1 MSLKSDKTISG
12 NTAKEFL
19 ENLINF
25 FHANTPELILLESA
39 SPGDIDYT
47 GYPIYSAGVPAA
59 VSRPLY
65 VCGST
70 LNDFTSPVYFL
81 GTSVDNVVLM
91 ITLMGKWLSFSMC
104 HSLTA
109 ARGIGNIIDRAEP
122 GDFSGTFTKIC
133 PLTNI
138 VRGITDEGTEG
149 TGFNGQGLQYYT
161 YKVHLDHS
169 TDIYRISLQYI
180 NSDYSTCYRFKP
192 LLTSSST
199 PATYYDGE
207 EQFAVIFTKTDK
219 GVACALNLF
228 ENLNKDAATN
238 NGQGSSFYPQGQ
250 LLYFSFNEP
259 VEISERLYSKEDP
272 WESTDYIADEDEFM
286 PQWSE
291 FYAWWPGDKWDPYQY
306 YQRIGLKHFVPAFAD
321 TYGPERARDVY
332 PNSGSAIKLLSPK
345 IARHYDDA
353 SDDVDFRIMPSQF
366 FLLPKMKKGEAF
378 TRRIYVPCSQ
388 ERGEIYLCYIPAA
401 EESDMPKSGNIYE
414 IGDKRFLCIYPGMC
428 GLFARVG

>member
-19 ENLINF
+19 ENLIKF
-25 FHANTPELILLESA
+25 FHANTPELILLESV
-39 SPGDIDYT
+39 SPGASEYT
-47 GYPIYSAGVPAA
+47 GYPIYSAGTPV
-59 VSRPLY
+59 VGDQYLS
-65 VCGST
+65 GST
-70 LNDFTSPVYFL
+70 LNDFKSPVYFF

-91 ITLMGKWLSFSMC
+91 ITLMGRWLSFSMC
-104 HSLTA
+104 FSLTA
-109 ARGIGNIIDRAEP
+109 ARKIGNIIDSANL
-122 GDFSGTFTKIC
+122 TKIC
-133 PLTNI
+133 ALTNL
-138 VRGITDEGTEG
+138 VRGSTDSV
-149 TGFNGQGLQYYT
+149 NKSQQGLQYYT

-207 EQFAVIFTKTDK
+207 EQFSVIFTRTDK

-228 ENLNKDAATN
+228 ENLNKDATN
-238 NGQGSSFYPQGQ
+238 GLGSSFYPQCQ

-259 VEISERLYSKEDP
+259 VEISERLYSREDP
-272 WESTDYIADEDEFM
+272 WESTDFIADEDEFM
-286 PQWSE
+286 PQWAD
-291 FYAWWPGDKWDPYQY
+291 FLAWFPGSGWVGYQF

-332 PNSGSAIKLLSPK
+332 PTPDNDIKLLSPK

-353 SDDVDFRIMPSQF
+353 SDDADFRIMPSQF

-378 TRRIYVPCSQ
+378 TRKIYVPCSQ

-414 IGDKRFLCIYPGMC
+414 IGGKRFLCIYPGMC

>member
-12 NTAKEFL
+12 NTSKEFL

-25 FHANTPELILLESA
+25 FHANTPELTLLESV
-39 SPGDIDYT
+39 SPGDSEYT
-47 GYPIYSAGVPAA
+47 GYPIYSAGAP
-59 VSRPLY
+59 VSGNQYICEL
-65 VCGST
+65 G
-70 LNDFTSPVYFL
+70 LNDFKSPVYFF

-109 ARGIGNIIDRAEP
+109 ARKIGDIIDSANLP
-122 GDFSGTFTKIC
+122 KIC
-133 PLTNI
+133 ALTNI
-138 VRGITDEGTEG
+138 VRGSTYSSSIDR
-149 TGFNGQGLQYYT
+149 QGLQYYT
-161 YKVHLDHS
+161 YKVHLDYS

-180 NSDYSTCYRFKP
+180 NGGYSTCYRFKP

-199 PATYYDGE
+199 PATYYAGE
-207 EQFAVIFTKTDK
+207 EQFSVIFTRTDK

-228 ENLNKDAATN
+228 ENLNKNATDGG
-238 NGQGSSFYPQGQ
+238 GQVQVSSFYPQGQ

-259 VEISERLYSKEDP
+259 VEISERLYSKRDP
-272 WESTDYIADEDEFM
+272 WESTDYIADEDIFM
-286 PQWSE
+286 PQWAEFLATFWRSE
-291 FYAWWPGDKWDPYQY
+291 RWAPYQF

-321 TYGPERARDVY
+321 TFGPERARSVY
-332 PNSGSAIKLLSPK
+332 PDNIAAIPGSDSAIKLLSPK
-345 IARHYDDA
+345 IARYYANAANDI
-353 SDDVDFRIMPSQF
+353 DFRIMPSQF

-378 TRRIYVPCSQ
+378 TRQIYVPCSQ

-401 EESDMPKSGNIYE
+401 EEGDMPKSGNIYE

>member
-25 FHANTPELILLESA
+25 FHANTPGLTLLESV
-39 SPGDIDYT
+39 SPDDSEYT
-47 GYPIYSAGVPAA
+47 GYPIYSAGAPVAGRQYICE
-59 VSRPLY
+59 SR
-65 VCGST
+65 
-70 LNDFTSPVYFL
+70 LNDFTSPVYFF

-109 ARGIGNIIDRAEP
+109 ARKIGDIIDKAKL
-122 GDFSGTFTKIC
+122 TKIC

-138 VRGITDEGTEG
+138 VRGSTDSISSTDS
-149 TGFNGQGLQYYT
+149 TIASQGLQYYT

-192 LLTSSST
+192 LLTSGST

-207 EQFAVIFTKTDK
+207 EQFSVIFTRTDK

-228 ENLNKDAATN
+228 ENLNRKATG
-238 NGQGSSFYPQGQ
+238 GQGSFFYPQGQ

-259 VEISERLYSKEDP
+259 VEISERLYSKADP
-272 WESTDYIADEDEFM
+272 WDSTDYIADEDRYR
-286 PQWSE
+286 PQWAE
-291 FYAWWPGDKWDPYQY
+291 FLAWFPAAERWTPYQF

-321 TYGPERARDVY
+321 TIGPERARSVY
-332 PNSGSAIKLLSPK
+332 PDRISAYPDSNNAIKLLSPK
-345 IARHYDDA
+345 IARYYASAADDA
-353 SDDVDFRIMPSQF
+353 NSRIMPSQF

-378 TRRIYVPCSQ
+378 TRQIYVPCSQ

-414 IGDKRFLCIYPGMC
+414 IGGKKFLCIYPGMC

>member
-25 FHANTPELILLESA
+25 FHANTPELILLESV
-39 SPGDIDYT
+39 SPGASEYT
-47 GYPIYSAGVPAA
+47 GYPIYSKGMP
-59 VSRPLY
+59 VSGN
-65 VCGST
+65 GSN
-70 LNDFTSPVYFL
+70 LNDFKSPVYFF

-104 HSLTA
+104 FSLTA
-109 ARGIGNIIDRAEP
+109 ARKIGNIIDSAKL
-122 GDFSGTFTKIC
+122 TKIC
-133 PLTNI
+133 ALANI
-138 VRGITDEGTEG
+138 VRGVTDAPIGREGL
-149 TGFNGQGLQYYT
+149 QGLQYYT

-207 EQFAVIFTKTDK
+207 EQFSVIFTKTDK

-228 ENLNKDAATN
+228 ENLNKNAT

-272 WESTDYIADEDEFM
+272 WKSTDYIADEDKYM
-286 PQWSE
+286 PQWAE
-291 FYAWWPGDKWDPYQY
+291 FLPWFPSDQRWAPYQF
-306 YQRIGLKHFVPAFAD
+306 YQRIGLKHLVPAFAD
-321 TYGPERARDVY
+321 TYGPERARSVD
-332 PNSGSAIKLLSPK
+332 PDDGSAIKMLSPK
-345 IARHYDDA
+345 IARYYANA
-353 SDDVDFRIMPSQF
+353 SSDVNFRIMPSQF

-378 TRRIYVPCSQ
+378 IRKIYVPCSQ

-414 IGDKRFLCIYPGMC
+414 IGGKRFLCIYPGMC

>member
-12 NTAKEFL
+12 RTAKEFL

-25 FHANTPELILLESA
+25 FHANTPELIRLESV
-39 SPGDIDYT
+39 SPGDIGYT
-47 GYPIYSAGVPAA
+47 GYPIYSAGVPSSVAG
-59 VSRPLY
+59 SWY

-70 LNDFTSPVYFL
+70 LNDFKSPVYFF

-109 ARGIGNIIDRAEP
+109 ARKIGDIIDRANL
-122 GDFSGTFTKIC
+122 TKIC

-138 VRGITDEGTEG
+138 VRGVTDKGNG
-149 TGFNGQGLQYYT
+149 SSGQGLQYYT

-180 NSDYSTCYRFKP
+180 NSDYSACYRFKP

-207 EQFAVIFTKTDK
+207 EQFSVIFTKTDK

-228 ENLNKDAATN
+228 ENLNKNATDGQ
-238 NGQGSSFYPQGQ
+238 GQGSSFYPQGQ

-259 VEISERLYSKEDP
+259 VEISERLYSKADP
-272 WESTDYIADEDEFM
+272 WKSTDYIADEDRYM
-286 PQWSE
+286 PQWAE
-291 FYAWWPGDKWDPYQY
+291 FYAWFPGGEWDPYQF

-321 TYGPERARDVY
+321 TYGPERARSVY
-332 PNSGSAIKLLSPK
+332 PESGNAIKMLSPK
-345 IARHYDDA
+345 IARYYANA
-353 SDDVDFRIMPSQF
+353 SADVNFRIMPSQF

-378 TRRIYVPCSQ
+378 TRKIYVPCSQ

>member
-12 NTAKEFL
+12 TTAKEFL

-25 FHANTPELILLESA
+25 FHANTPELTLLESV
-39 SPGDIDYT
+39 SPGDSEYT
-47 GYPIYSAGVPAA
+47 GYPIYSAGAP
-59 VSRPLY
+59 VSGKQY
-65 VCGST
+65 ICESG
-70 LNDFTSPVYFL
+70 LNDFKSPVYFF

-109 ARGIGNIIDRAEP
+109 ARKIGDIIDEAKL
-122 GDFSGTFTKIC
+122 TKKIC

-138 VRGITDEGTEG
+138 VRGSTDASSSYGNAER
-149 TGFNGQGLQYYT
+149 QGLQYYT

-207 EQFAVIFTKTDK
+207 EQFSVIFTRTDK

-228 ENLNKDAATN
+228 ENLNKNATN
-238 NGQGSSFYPQGQ
+238 GRGSSFYPQGQ

-259 VEISERLYSKEDP
+259 VEISERLYSKADP
-272 WESTDYIADEDEFM
+272 WESTDYIADEDKYM
-286 PQWSE
+286 PQWAE
-291 FYAWWPGDKWDPYQY
+291 FLAWFPVTQPWTPYQF

-321 TYGPERARDVY
+321 TFGPERARNVD
-332 PNSGSAIKLLSPK
+332 PGLGSDSAIKLLSPK
-345 IARHYDDA
+345 IARYYA
-353 SDDVDFRIMPSQF
+353 NAADDVNFRIMPSQF

-378 TRRIYVPCSQ
+378 TRQIYVPCSQ

-414 IGDKRFLCIYPGMC
+414 IGGKRFLCIYPGMC

>member
-25 FHANTPELILLESA
+25 FHANTPELTLLESV
-39 SPGDIDYT
+39 SPDDSEYT
-47 GYPIYSAGVPAA
+47 GYPIYSAGAPVAGERYL
-59 VSRPLY
+59 S
-65 VCGST
+65 GSK
-70 LNDFTSPVYFL
+70 LNDFKSPVYFF
-81 GTSVDNVVLM
+81 GTNVDNVVLM

-109 ARGIGNIIDRAEP
+109 ARKIGDIIDEAKL
-122 GDFSGTFTKIC
+122 TKIC
-133 PLTNI
+133 ALTNI
-138 VRGITDEGTEG
+138 VRGYT
-149 TGFNGQGLQYYT
+149 NNQGLQYYT

-180 NSDYSTCYRFKP
+180 NSGYSTCYRFKP

-207 EQFAVIFTKTDK
+207 EQFSVIFTRTDK

-228 ENLNKDAATN
+228 ENLNNSKDN
-238 NGQGSSFYPQGQ
+238 NGSGSSFYPQGQ

-259 VEISERLYSKEDP
+259 VEISERLYSKGDP
-272 WESTDYIADEDEFM
+272 WLSTDFIADEDVFM
-286 PQWSE
+286 PQWAE
-291 FYAWWPGDKWDPYQY
+291 FLATFGKSPYFRWTPYQF

-321 TYGPERARDVY
+321 TFGPERARSVEPGSD
-332 PNSGSAIKLLSPK
+332 SAIKLLSPK
-345 IARHYDDA
+345 IARYYA
-353 SDDVDFRIMPSQF
+353 SAADDVNFRIMPSQF

-378 TRRIYVPCSQ
+378 TRQIYVPCSQ

-414 IGDKRFLCIYPGMC
+414 IGGKRFLCIYPGMC

>member
-25 FHANTPELILLESA
+25 FHANTPELTLLESV
-39 SPGDIDYT
+39 SPGDSEYT
-47 GYPIYSAGVPAA
+47 GYPIYSAGTP
-59 VSRPLY
+59 VSGEQY
-65 VCGST
+65 ICGSR
-70 LNDFTSPVYFL
+70 LNDFNSPVYFF

-109 ARGIGNIIDRAEP
+109 AREIGDIIDRAN
-122 GDFSGTFTKIC
+122 FTKIC

-138 VRGITDEGTEG
+138 VRGFTYPH
-149 TGFNGQGLQYYT
+149 GLQYYT

-180 NSDYSTCYRFKP
+180 NSDYSTCYRFRP

-207 EQFAVIFTKTDK
+207 EQFSVIFTRTDK

-228 ENLNKDAATN
+228 ENLNENANRYD
-238 NGQGSSFYPQGQ
+238 SSYYPQGQ

-259 VEISERLYSKEDP
+259 VEISERLYSKADP
-272 WESTDYIADEDEFM
+272 WESTDYIADEDVFM
-286 PQWSE
+286 PQWAE
-291 FYAWWPGDKWDPYQY
+291 FYAWFSTGQSRWTPYQF
-306 YQRIGLKHFVPAFAD
+306 YQRIGLKHFVPAFSD
-321 TYGPERARDVY
+321 TYGPERARSVY
-332 PNSGSAIKLLSPK
+332 PDSLTAYPGSGNAIKLLSPK
-345 IARHYDDA
+345 IARYYA
-353 SDDVDFRIMPSQF
+353 NAADDVNFRIMPSQF
-366 FLLPKMKKGEAF
+366 FLLPRMKKGEAF
-378 TRRIYVPCSQ
+378 TRQIYVPCSQ

-414 IGDKRFLCIYPGMC
+414 IGDKKFICIYPGMC

>member
-19 ENLINF
+19 ENLIIF
-25 FHANTPELILLESA
+25 FHANTPELTLLESV
-39 SPGDIDYT
+39 SPDDSEYT
-47 GYPIYSAGVPAA
+47 GYPIYSAGAPVKGNQYICE
-59 VSRPLY
+59 S
-65 VCGST
+65 G
-70 LNDFTSPVYFL
+70 LNDFKSPVYFF

-109 ARGIGNIIDRAEP
+109 ARKIGDIIDKAKL
-122 GDFSGTFTKIC
+122 TKIC

-138 VRGITDEGTEG
+138 VRGSTDFDGSSIQVG
-149 TGFNGQGLQYYT
+149 WRGLLYYT

-192 LLTSSST
+192 LLTSGST
-199 PATYYDGE
+199 PATYYAGE
-207 EQFAVIFTKTDK
+207 EQFSVIFTKTDK

-228 ENLNKDAATN
+228 ENLIKNDTN
-238 NGQGSSFYPQGQ
+238 HGFSTYPQGQ

-259 VEISERLYSKEDP
+259 VEISERLYSKADP
-272 WESTDYIADEDEFM
+272 WDSTDKIADEDKYM
-286 PQWSE
+286 PQWAE
-291 FYAWWPGDKWDPYQY
+291 FLAWFVSWENWTPYQF

-321 TYGPERARDVY
+321 IQGPERARNVD
-332 PNSGSAIKLLSPK
+332 PIPQLSSGNAIELLSPK
-345 IARHYDDA
+345 IARYYDNV
-353 SDDVDFRIMPSQF
+353 SDVNFRIMPSQF

-378 TRRIYVPCSQ
+378 TRQIYVPCSQ

-414 IGDKRFLCIYPGMC
+414 IGGKRFLCIYPGMC

>member
-25 FHANTPELILLESA
+25 LHANTPELTLLESV
-39 SPGDIDYT
+39 SPGDSEYT
-47 GYPIYSAGVPAA
+47 GYPIYSKGTP
-59 VSRPLY
+59 VSGDQY
-65 VCGST
+65 ICGSD
-70 LNDFTSPVYFL
+70 LNDFKSPVYFF

-109 ARGIGNIIDRAEP
+109 ARKIGDIIDKAEL
-122 GDFSGTFTKIC
+122 TKIC

-138 VRGITDEGTEG
+138 VQGSTDSGYIG
-149 TGFNGQGLQYYT
+149 QQGLQYYT

-192 LLTSSST
+192 LLASSST

-207 EQFAVIFTKTDK
+207 EQFSVIFTKTDK

-228 ENLNKDAATN
+228 ENLNKNATN
-238 NGQGSSFYPQGQ
+238 GDGSSFYPQGQ

-259 VEISERLYSKEDP
+259 VEISERLYSKADP
-272 WESTDYIADEDEFM
+272 WKSTDYIADEDKYM
-286 PQWSE
+286 PQWAE
-291 FYAWWPGDKWDPYQY
+291 FLPWFPVGQNWTPYQY

-321 TYGPERARDVY
+321 TYGPERARSVA
-332 PNSGSAIKLLSPK
+332 PNPDGDNAIKLLSPK
-345 IARHYDDA
+345 IARYYANA
-353 SDDVDFRIMPSQF
+353 SSDVNFRIMPSQF

-378 TRRIYVPCSQ
+378 TRQIYVPCSQ

-414 IGDKRFLCIYPGMC
+414 IGDKKFICIYPGMC

>member
-25 FHANTPELILLESA
+25 FHANTPELILLESV
-39 SPGDIDYT
+39 SPDDSEYT
-47 GYPIYSAGVPAA
+47 GYPIYSAGAPVRGYQYICE
-59 VSRPLY
+59 S
-65 VCGST
+65 G
-70 LNDFTSPVYFL
+70 LNDFKSPVYFF

-109 ARGIGNIIDRAEP
+109 SRKIGDIIDKAKL
-122 GDFSGTFTKIC
+122 TKIC

-138 VRGITDEGTEG
+138 VRGSTDFGG
-149 TGFNGQGLQYYT
+149 SSIQIGGRGLLYYT

-192 LLTSSST
+192 LLTSGST
-199 PATYYDGE
+199 PATYYSGE
-207 EQFAVIFTKTDK
+207 EQFSVIFTKTDK

-228 ENLNKDAATN
+228 ENLNKNATN
-238 NGQGSSFYPQGQ
+238 GGGSSYYPQGQ

-259 VEISERLYSKEDP
+259 VEISERLYSKIDP
-272 WESTDYIADEDEFM
+272 WDSTDKIADEDEFM
-286 PQWSE
+286 PQWAE
-291 FYAWWPGDKWDPYQY
+291 FLAWFTRWERWTPYQF

-321 TYGPERARDVY
+321 VFGPERARSVDPV
-332 PNSGSAIKLLSPK
+332 PQLSSGSAIELLSPK
-345 IARHYDDA
+345 IARYYDDA
-353 SDDVDFRIMPSQF
+353 SDDVNFRIMPSQF

-378 TRRIYVPCSQ
+378 TRQIYVPCSQ

-414 IGDKRFLCIYPGMC
+414 IGGKRFLCIYPGMC

>member
-25 FHANTPELILLESA
+25 FHANTPELTRLESV
-39 SPGDIDYT
+39 SPGDSEYT
-47 GYPIYSAGVPAA
+47 GYPIYSAGTP
-59 VSRPLY
+59 VSGDQY
-65 VCGST
+65 VCGSN
-70 LNDFTSPVYFL
+70 LNDFKSPVYFF

-109 ARGIGNIIDRAEP
+109 ARKIGDIIDKAKL
-122 GDFSGTFTKIC
+122 TKIC

-138 VRGITDEGTEG
+138 VRGYTYD
-149 TGFNGQGLQYYT
+149 QGLQYYT

-169 TDIYRISLQYI
+169 TDMYRISLQYI

-207 EQFAVIFTKTDK
+207 EQFSVIFTRTDK

-228 ENLNKDAATN
+228 ENLNDSDAN
-238 NGQGSSFYPQGQ
+238 NRYGSGYYPQGQ

-259 VEISERLYSKEDP
+259 VEISERLYSKADP
-272 WESTDYIADEDEFM
+272 WLSTDYIADEDKFM
-286 PQWSE
+286 PQWAE
-291 FYAWWPGDKWDPYQY
+291 FLAWFWGGERWTPYQF

-321 TYGPERARDVY
+321 TMGPERARSVY
-332 PNSGSAIKLLSPK
+332 PDQIVTISGSYNAIKLLSPK
-345 IARHYDDA
+345 IARYYA
-353 SDDVDFRIMPSQF
+353 NAVDDVNFRIMPSQF

-378 TRRIYVPCSQ
+378 TRQIYVPCSQ

-414 IGDKRFLCIYPGMC
+414 IGGKRFLCIYPGMC

>member
-25 FHANTPELILLESA
+25 FHANTPELIILESV
-39 SPGDIDYT
+39 SPGDIEYK
-47 GYPIYSAGVPAA
+47 GYPIYSKGVPPA
-59 VSRPLY
+59 VQGSRY
-65 VCGST
+65 SCGSN
-70 LNDFTSPVYFL
+70 LNDFKSPVYFF

-91 ITLMGKWLSFSMC
+91 ITLMGRWLSFSMC

-109 ARGIGNIIDRAEP
+109 ARKIGDIIDRANL
-122 GDFSGTFTKIC
+122 TKIC

-138 VRGITDEGTEG
+138 VRGITDKGS
-149 TGFNGQGLQYYT
+149 GFNGQGLQYYT
-161 YKVHLDHS
+161 YKVHLDHT

-192 LLTSSST
+192 LLTSGST

-207 EQFAVIFTKTDK
+207 EQFSVIFTRTDK

-228 ENLNKDAATN
+228 ENLHKNAT

-259 VEISERLYSKEDP
+259 VEISERLYSKADP
-272 WESTDYIADEDEFM
+272 WKSTDYIADEDIYM
-286 PQWSE
+286 PQWAE
-291 FYAWWPGDKWDPYQY
+291 FYAWFPAGRMDPYQY

-321 TYGPERARDVY
+321 TYGPERARSVY
-332 PNSGSAIKLLSPK
+332 PDSGSAIKMLSPK
-345 IARHYDDA
+345 IARYYANA
-353 SDDVDFRIMPSQF
+353 SGDVNFRIMPSQF

-378 TRRIYVPCSQ
+378 IRKIYVPCSQ

-414 IGDKRFLCIYPGMC
+414 IGGKKFLCIYPGMC
-428 GLFARVG
+428 GLCARVG

>member
-19 ENLINF
+19 ENLIIF
-25 FHANTPELILLESA
+25 FHANTPELTLLESV
-39 SPGDIDYT
+39 SPNDSEYT
-47 GYPIYSAGVPAA
+47 GYPIYSAGAP
-59 VSRPLY
+59 VSGNQY
-65 VCGST
+65 ICESG
-70 LNDFTSPVYFL
+70 LNDFKSPVYFF

-109 ARGIGNIIDRAEP
+109 ARKIGDIIDKAKL
-122 GDFSGTFTKIC
+122 TKIC

-138 VRGITDEGTEG
+138 VRGSADYNSQSNYNIGR
-149 TGFNGQGLQYYT
+149 QGLLYYT

-192 LLTSSST
+192 PLTSNST
-199 PATYYDGE
+199 PTTYYDGE
-207 EQFAVIFTKTDK
+207 EQFSVIFTRTDK

-228 ENLNKDAATN
+228 ENLNKNATN
-238 NGQGSSFYPQGQ
+238 GAGSIVYPQGQ

-272 WESTDYIADEDEFM
+272 WDSTDKIADEDRFM
-286 PQWSE
+286 PQWAE
-291 FYAWWPGDKWDPYQY
+291 FLATFWSGGRWTPYQF

-321 TYGPERARDVY
+321 TFGPERARAVDPV
-332 PNSGSAIKLLSPK
+332 AIKGSTYAINLLSPK
-345 IARHYDDA
+345 IARYYESAADDIN
-353 SDDVDFRIMPSQF
+353 FRIMPSQF
-366 FLLPKMKKGEAF
+366 FLLPKMKRGEAF
-378 TRRIYVPCSQ
+378 TRQIYVPCSQ

-414 IGDKRFLCIYPGMC
+414 IGGKRFLCIYPGMC

>member
-25 FHANTPELILLESA
+25 FHVNTPELILLESV
-39 SPGDIDYT
+39 SPYSSEYT
-47 GYPIYSAGVPAA
+47 GYPIYSEGAPVAGDQ
-59 VSRPLY
+59 Y
-65 VCGST
+65 ICGSN
-70 LNDFTSPVYFL
+70 LNDFNSPVYFF

-109 ARGIGNIIDRAEP
+109 ARKIGDIIDKANLP
-122 GDFSGTFTKIC
+122 KIC

-138 VRGITDEGTEG
+138 VRGFRDNTAGY
-149 TGFNGQGLQYYT
+149 NGEGLQYYT

-207 EQFAVIFTKTDK
+207 EQFSVIFTRTDK

-228 ENLNKDAATN
+228 ENLNKDATN
-238 NGQGSSFYPQGQ
+238 GLGSSFYPQGQ

-259 VEISERLYSKEDP
+259 VEISERLYSEADP

-286 PQWSE
+286 PQWAE
-291 FYAWWPGDKWDPYQY
+291 FLAWFPSSGWVGYQF

-321 TYGPERARDVY
+321 TYGPERARSVEPASD
-332 PNSGSAIKLLSPK
+332 NDIKLLSPK

-353 SDDVDFRIMPSQF
+353 SDDVNFRIMPSQF

-378 TRRIYVPCSQ
+378 IRKIYVPCSQ

-414 IGDKRFLCIYPGMC
+414 IGGKRFLCIYPGMC

>member
-25 FHANTPELILLESA
+25 FHANTPELIILESA
-39 SPGDIDYT
+39 LPGSSEYT
-47 GYPIYSAGVPAA
+47 GYPIYSAGTPVVGDQYLTA
-59 VSRPLY
+59 SN
-65 VCGST
+65 
-70 LNDFTSPVYFL
+70 LNDFKSPVYFF

-91 ITLMGKWLSFSMC
+91 ITLMGRWLSFSMC
-104 HSLTA
+104 FSLTA
-109 ARGIGNIIDRAEP
+109 ARKIGNIIDSANL
-122 GDFSGTFTKIC
+122 TKIC
-133 PLTNI
+133 ALTNI
-138 VRGITDEGTEG
+138 VRGSTDSSLRSR
-149 TGFNGQGLQYYT
+149 QGLQYYT

-207 EQFAVIFTKTDK
+207 EQFSVIFTRTDK

-228 ENLNKDAATN
+228 ENLNKNATN
-238 NGQGSSFYPQGQ
+238 GLGSSFYPQGQ

-259 VEISERLYSKEDP
+259 VEISERLYSKADP
-272 WESTDYIADEDEFM
+272 WKSTDYIADEDRYM
-286 PQWSE
+286 PQWAE
-291 FYAWWPGDKWDPYQY
+291 FLAWFPSSDWVGYQF

-321 TYGPERARDVY
+321 TYGPERARSVY
-332 PNSGSAIKLLSPK
+332 PDSNNAIKLLSPK
-345 IARHYDDA
+345 IARYYANA
-353 SDDVDFRIMPSQF
+353 SSDVDFRIMPSQF

-378 TRRIYVPCSQ
+378 IRKIYVPCSQ

-414 IGDKRFLCIYPGMC
+414 IGGKRFLCIYPGMC

>member
-25 FHANTPELILLESA
+25 FHANTPELTRLESV
-39 SPGDIDYT
+39 SPGDSEYT
-47 GYPIYSAGVPAA
+47 GYPIYSAGTP
-59 VSRPLY
+59 VSGDQY
-65 VCGST
+65 VCGSN
-70 LNDFTSPVYFL
+70 LNDFKSPVYFF

-109 ARGIGNIIDRAEP
+109 ARKIGDIIDKAKL
-122 GDFSGTFTKIC
+122 TKIC

-138 VRGITDEGTEG
+138 VRGYTYD
-149 TGFNGQGLQYYT
+149 QGLQYYT

-169 TDIYRISLQYI
+169 TDMYRISLQYI

-207 EQFAVIFTKTDK
+207 EQFSVIFTRTDK

-228 ENLNKDAATN
+228 ENLNDSDAN
-238 NGQGSSFYPQGQ
+238 NRYGSGYYPQGQ

-259 VEISERLYSKEDP
+259 VEISERLYSKADP
-272 WESTDYIADEDEFM
+272 WLSTDYIADEDKFM
-286 PQWSE
+286 PQWAE
-291 FYAWWPGDKWDPYQY
+291 FLAWFWGGERWTPYQF

-321 TYGPERARDVY
+321 TMGPERARSVY
-332 PNSGSAIKLLSPK
+332 PDQIVTISGSYNAIKLLSPK
-345 IARHYDDA
+345 IARYYANAD
-353 SDDVDFRIMPSQF
+353 DDVNFRIMPSQF

-378 TRRIYVPCSQ
+378 TRQIYVPCSQ

-414 IGDKRFLCIYPGMC
+414 IGGKRFLCIYPGMC

>member
-25 FHANTPELILLESA
+25 FHANTPGLTLLESA
-39 SPGDIDYT
+39 SPGYSDYT
-47 GYPIYSAGVPAA
+47 GYPIYSAGVPSSVAGP
-59 VSRPLY
+59 RY
-65 VCGST
+65 VCGSG
-70 LNDFTSPVYFL
+70 LNDFKSPVYFF

-109 ARGIGNIIDRAEP
+109 ARKIGDIIDRAKL
-122 GDFSGTFTKIC
+122 TKIC

-138 VRGITDEGTEG
+138 VRGVTDKGS
-149 TGFNGQGLQYYT
+149 GFRGQGLQYYT

-207 EQFAVIFTKTDK
+207 EQFSVIFTKTDK

-228 ENLNKDAATN
+228 ENLNKNATN
-238 NGQGSSFYPQGQ
+238 GWGQGSSFYPQGQ

-272 WESTDYIADEDEFM
+272 WKSTDYIADEDKYM
-286 PQWSE
+286 PQWAE
-291 FYAWWPGDKWDPYQY
+291 FYAWFPEEKWDPYQY

-321 TYGPERARDVY
+321 TYGPERARSVAPD
-332 PNSGSAIKLLSPK
+332 SGSAIKMLSPK
-345 IARHYDDA
+345 IARYYANA
-353 SDDVDFRIMPSQF
+353 SSDVNFRIMPSQF

-378 TRRIYVPCSQ
+378 TRQIYVPCSQ

>member
-25 FHANTPELILLESA
+25 FHENTPELTLLESV
-39 SPGDIDYT
+39 SPGDSEYT
-47 GYPIYSAGVPAA
+47 GYPIYSAGAPA
-59 VSRPLY
+59 SSDQYLNL
-65 VCGST
+65 ST
-70 LNDFTSPVYFL
+70 LNDFTSPVYFF

-104 HSLTA
+104 FSLTA
-109 ARGIGNIIDRAEP
+109 ARKIGNIIDSAKL
-122 GDFSGTFTKIC
+122 TKIC
-133 PLTNI
+133 ALTNI
-138 VRGITDEGTEG
+138 VRGFTYPH
-149 TGFNGQGLQYYT
+149 GLQYYT

-192 LLTSSST
+192 LLTSGST
-199 PATYYDGE
+199 PATYYAGE
-207 EQFAVIFTKTDK
+207 EQFSVIFTKTDK

-228 ENLNKDAATN
+228 ENLSDTN
-238 NGQGSSFYPQGQ
+238 RSGSDYYPQGQ

-259 VEISERLYSKEDP
+259 VEISERLYSKRDP
-272 WESTDYIADEDEFM
+272 WESTDYIADEDIFM
-286 PQWSE
+286 PQWAE
-291 FYAWWPGDKWDPYQY
+291 FLATFTGRDTWVPYQF

-321 TYGPERARDVY
+321 AYGPERARSVY
-332 PNSGSAIKLLSPK
+332 PDKDVTYPGSKSAIKLLSPK
-345 IARHYDDA
+345 ISRYYANPLAFPYDA
-353 SDDVDFRIMPSQF
+353 NSRIMPSQF

-378 TRRIYVPCSQ
+378 TRQIYVPCSQ

-414 IGDKRFLCIYPGMC
+414 IGGKKFLCIYPGMC

>member
-25 FHANTPELILLESA
+25 FHANTPELILLESV
-39 SPGDIDYT
+39 SPGDSEYT
-47 GYPIYSAGVPAA
+47 GYPIYSAGAP
-59 VSRPLY
+59 VSGDQY
-65 VCGST
+65 ICESG
-70 LNDFTSPVYFL
+70 LNDFKSPVYFF

-104 HSLTA
+104 FSLTA
-109 ARGIGNIIDRAEP
+109 ARKIGNIIDSANL
-122 GDFSGTFTKIC
+122 TKIC
-133 PLTNI
+133 ALTNI
-138 VRGITDEGTEG
+138 VRGSTDSSNKGA
-149 TGFNGQGLQYYT
+149 QGLQYYT

-180 NSDYSTCYRFKP
+180 NSEYSTCYRFKP
-192 LLTSSST
+192 LLASDST

-207 EQFAVIFTKTDK
+207 EQFAVIFTRTDK

-228 ENLNKDAATN
+228 ENLNKNATK
-238 NGQGSSFYPQGQ
+238 GIGSSFYPQGQ

-259 VEISERLYSKEDP
+259 VEISERLYSKADP
-272 WESTDYIADEDEFM
+272 WKSTDYIADEDKYM
-286 PQWSE
+286 PQWAE
-291 FYAWWPGDKWDPYQY
+291 FLAWFPSSDWVGYQF

-321 TYGPERARDVY
+321 TYGPERARSVDPTPY
-332 PNSGSAIKLLSPK
+332 NAIQLLSPK
-345 IARHYDDA
+345 IARYYANA
-353 SDDVDFRIMPSQF
+353 SSDVNFRIMPSQF

-378 TRRIYVPCSQ
+378 TRQIYVPCSQ

-414 IGDKRFLCIYPGMC
+414 IGDKKFMCIYPGMC

>member
-25 FHANTPELILLESA
+25 FHANTPELILLESV
-39 SPGDIDYT
+39 SPGASEYT
-47 GYPIYSAGVPAA
+47 GYPIYSARTPVAGDQ
-59 VSRPLY
+59 Y
-65 VCGST
+65 ICGSD
-70 LNDFTSPVYFL
+70 LNDFKSPVYFF

-109 ARGIGNIIDRAEP
+109 ARKIGDIIDKANLP
-122 GDFSGTFTKIC
+122 KIC

-138 VRGITDEGTEG
+138 VRGFRDNRAGY
-149 TGFNGQGLQYYT
+149 NGEGLQYYT

-192 LLTSSST
+192 LLTSDST

-207 EQFAVIFTKTDK
+207 EQFSVIFTRTDK

-228 ENLNKDAATN
+228 ENLNEDATN
-238 NGQGSSFYPQGQ
+238 GRGSSFYPQGQ
-250 LLYFSFNEP
+250 LLYFGFNEP

-272 WESTDYIADEDEFM
+272 WESTDYIADEDEYM
-286 PQWSE
+286 PQWAE
-291 FYAWWPGDKWDPYQY
+291 FLAWFPPSGWTGYQF

-321 TYGPERARDVY
+321 TYGPERARSVY
-332 PNSGSAIKLLSPK
+332 PEDGSAIKLLSPK

-353 SDDVDFRIMPSQF
+353 SDDVNFRIMPSQF

-378 TRRIYVPCSQ
+378 IRKIYVPCSQ

>member
-25 FHANTPELILLESA
+25 FHVNTPELTLLESV
-39 SPGDIDYT
+39 SPDDSEYT
-47 GYPIYSAGVPAA
+47 GYPIYSAGAP
-59 VSRPLY
+59 VS
-65 VCGST
+65 GSQYICESN
-70 LNDFTSPVYFL
+70 LNDFKSPVYFF

-91 ITLMGKWLSFSMC
+91 ITLMGRWLSFSMC

-109 ARGIGNIIDRAEP
+109 ARKIGDIIDSAKL
-122 GDFSGTFTKIC
+122 TKIC

-138 VRGITDEGTEG
+138 VRGSGDSSSTS
-149 TGFNGQGLQYYT
+149 TGLQGLQYYT

-207 EQFAVIFTKTDK
+207 EQFSVIFTRTDK
-219 GVACALNLF
+219 GVACALNIF
-228 ENLNKDAATN
+228 ENLNKNATN
-238 NGQGSSFYPQGQ
+238 GQDSSYYPQGQ

-259 VEISERLYSKEDP
+259 VEISERLYSKRDP
-272 WESTDYIADEDEFM
+272 WDSTDYIADEDVFM
-286 PQWSE
+286 PQWAE
-291 FYAWWPGDKWDPYQY
+291 FLATFLGSVYDRWKPYQF

-321 TYGPERARDVY
+321 TFGPERARSVY
-332 PNSGSAIKLLSPK
+332 PDGIIAVPGSGSAIKLLSPK
-345 IARHYDDA
+345 IARYYANA
-353 SDDVDFRIMPSQF
+353 SNDVNFRIMPSQF

-378 TRRIYVPCSQ
+378 TRQIYVPCSQ

-414 IGDKRFLCIYPGMC
+414 IGGKRFLCIYPGMC

>member
-25 FHANTPELILLESA
+25 FHANTPELTLLESV
-39 SPGDIDYT
+39 SPGDSEYT
-47 GYPIYSAGVPAA
+47 GYPIYSAGTP
-59 VSRPLY
+59 VSGNQY
-65 VCGST
+65 ICGSG
-70 LNDFTSPVYFL
+70 LNDFKSPVYFF

-104 HSLTA
+104 HSMTA
-109 ARGIGNIIDRAEP
+109 ARNIGDIIDKAKL
-122 GDFSGTFTKIC
+122 TKIC

-138 VRGITDEGTEG
+138 VRGFTYPD
-149 TGFNGQGLQYYT
+149 GLQYYT

-207 EQFAVIFTKTDK
+207 EQFSVIFTRTDK

-228 ENLNKDAATN
+228 ENLNDAN
-238 NGQGSSFYPQGQ
+238 NGRGGDYYPQGQ

-259 VEISERLYSKEDP
+259 VEISERLYSKADP
-272 WESTDYIADEDEFM
+272 WDSTDYIADEDQYR
-286 PQWSE
+286 PQWAE
-291 FYAWWPGDKWDPYQY
+291 FLAWFSKNVDWAPYQF

-321 TYGPERARDVY
+321 TFGPERARSVY
-332 PNSGSAIKLLSPK
+332 PDSVITIPGSASDIKLLSPK
-345 IARHYDDA
+345 IARYYANASYD
-353 SDDVDFRIMPSQF
+353 VNFRIMPSQF

-378 TRRIYVPCSQ
+378 TRQIYVPCSQ

-414 IGDKRFLCIYPGMC
+414 IGGKRFLCIYPGMC

>member
-12 NTAKEFL
+12 NTSKEFL

-25 FHANTPELILLESA
+25 FHANTPELTLLESV
-39 SPGDIDYT
+39 SPGDSEYT
-47 GYPIYSAGVPAA
+47 GYPIYSAGVPSSVAG
-59 VSRPLY
+59 PQY

-70 LNDFTSPVYFL
+70 LNDFKSPVYFF

-104 HSLTA
+104 FSLTA
-109 ARGIGNIIDRAEP
+109 ARKIGDIIDKAN
-122 GDFSGTFTKIC
+122 FTKIC

-138 VRGITDEGTEG
+138 VRGSTDS
-149 TGFNGQGLQYYT
+149 NYISGQGLQYYT

-180 NSDYSTCYRFKP
+180 NSDYSTCYKFKP

-207 EQFAVIFTKTDK
+207 EQFSVIFTKTDK

-228 ENLNKDAATN
+228 ENLNKNAT

-259 VEISERLYSKEDP
+259 VEISERLYSKRDP
-272 WESTDYIADEDEFM
+272 WESTDYIADEDIFM
-286 PQWSE
+286 PQWAEFLATFWRSE
-291 FYAWWPGDKWDPYQY
+291 RWAPYQF

-321 TYGPERARDVY
+321 TFGPERARSVY
-332 PNSGSAIKLLSPK
+332 PDNIAAIPGSDSAIKLLSPK
-345 IARHYDDA
+345 IARYYANAANDI
-353 SDDVDFRIMPSQF
+353 DFRIMPSQF

-378 TRRIYVPCSQ
+378 TRQIYVPCSQ

-401 EESDMPKSGNIYE
+401 EEGDMPKSGNIYE